1 MARRARCSTEGVD
14 EAPSDPPVRPGLGA
28 ADDPAQSLYFRPIF
42 GDDAGHSRIEDC
54 EVMIRSAGGV
64 ARFTTSVAEASD
76 WARSQGRDAG
86 AHAIAIAERLRR
98 PPERFAGL
106 VLDRPLIMG
115 VINVT
120 PDSFSDGGETDSAET
135 AIARGRAHVEAG
147 ADILDIGGESTRPG
161 SSPVPE
167 DEELDRV
174 LPVVRRLA
182 ATGAAI
188 SIDTRRAGVM
198 AAALDAGATIVND
211 VTALQGDVGAMAI
224 AAERNAWVVLMHMR
238 GEPRTMQADPRYD
251 DALLDVY
258 DFLEE
263 RVSACEAAGIGR
275 ERIAVDPGIGFGKTV
290 DHNLEILEGLGVYR
304 AIGCPV
310 VIGVSRKSFIEKLSA
325 EEPPDR
331 RLAGSIAAALA
342 AVERGAHIVRVH
354 DVGETRQALAVWT
367 AITDGRNRHG
377 DPAGA

>member
-1 MARRARCSTEGVD
+1 MAPRARRSTEGAD
-14 EAPSDPPVRPGLGA
+14 DAPSNPPNRPRLGA
-28 ADDPAQSLYFRPIF
+28 AADPARSLYLRPIF
-42 GDDAGHSRIEDC
+42 GDAAGRTRLENC
-54 EVMIRSAGGV
+54 EVMIRSAAGDGV
-64 ARFTTSVAEASD
+64 ARFATSVAGALD

-86 AHAIAIAERLRR
+86 AHAIALAERLRR
-98 PPERFAGL
+98 PPARFAGL
-106 VLDRPLIMG
+106 ALDRPLIMG

-120 PDSFSDGGETDSAET
+120 PDSFSDGGEAYSPET

-147 ADILDIGGESTRPG
+147 ADIIDIGGESTRPG

-174 LPVVRRLA
+174 LPVVRHLA

-188 SIDTRRAGVM
+188 SVDTRRAGVM
-198 AAALDAGATIVND
+198 AAALDAGATIIND
-211 VTALQGDVGAMAI
+211 VTALQGDAGAMAI
-224 AAERNAWVVLMHMR
+224 AAERKAWVVLMHML
-238 GEPRTMQADPRYD
+238 GEPRTMQDDPRYD

-275 ERIAVDPGIGFGKTV
+275 ERIAVDPGIGFGKSA

-310 VIGVSRKSFIEKLSA
+310 VIGVSRKSFIAKLSA
-325 EEPPDR
+325 GEPPDR
-331 RLAGSIAAALA
+331 RLAGSVAAALA
-342 AVERGAHIVRVH
+342 AVARGAHVVRVH

-367 AITDGRNRHG
+367 AIA
-377 DPAGA
+377 AGTASKSAL